1 MAGAR
6 RELEGGIRDH
16 RAGTSADP
24 TADTTAETTSSIPAI
39 YQQLLDPDDDELL
52 WNPEDPAE
60 VTDMGSIPRQ
70 YTPAPISL
78 NAVLAALVV
87 SAIAVLGITRVLTG
101 PDRSVDVLGNTVQS
115 TTSTSSP
122 PATVAVPTTVTTTT
136 TLPPTTIPARTIAPI
151 GDPIPVGDLGM
162 GAFGLGEFDFDV
174 EFDFVAA
181 RLAASL
187 GPPAEVVGPIE
198 SAGQYGTCAGSTIH
212 TVRYGQL
219 IIVGVEGSDG
229 VRAFRSY
236 RTDLNFEGEPS
247 GLSTI
252 SGVKLGDTVAS
263 LKNTYSSLRVQFV
276 QDPEDGVIFQL
287 WRPSDG
293 QLLLWGPVTSN
304 EAEGIVTG
312 IYSPDSCGRG

>member
-6 RELEGGIRDH
+6 SREVEAGLGNDH
-16 RAGTSADP
+16 GNGHAD
-24 TADTTAETTSSIPAI
+24 TTSSIPAI

-70 YTPAPISL
+70 HTPPPISL
-78 NAVLAALVV
+78 NAVLATLVV

-101 PDRSVDVLGNTVQS
+101 PDRPVDVLGNSVQS

-136 TLPPTTIPARTIAPI
+136 LPPTTIPARTIAPI
-151 GDPIPVGDLGM
+151 GDPIPIADIGM
-162 GAFGLGEFDFDV
+162 GAFGLGEFDFDID
-174 EFDFVAA
+174 FDFVAA

-187 GPPAEVVGPIE
+187 GPPSDIVGPIE

-212 TVRYGQL
+212 AVRFGQL

-236 RTDLNFEGEPS
+236 RTDLSFEGEPS

-263 LKNTYSSLRVQFV
+263 LKSTYSSLRVQFV

-304 EAEGIVTG
+304 EADGIVTG

>member
-1 MAGAR
+1 MAGVRGSR
-6 RELEGGIRDH
+6 RP
-16 RAGTSADP
+16 DP
-24 TADTTAETTSSIPAI
+24 NPIDTSSGIPAI

-70 YTPAPISL
+70 YTPPPISL

-87 SAIAVLGITRVLTG
+87 AAVAVLGITRALTG
-101 PDRSVDVLGNTVQS
+101 PAEPVDVLGQSMES
-115 TTSTSSP
+115 TTTTTA
-122 PATVAVPTTVTTTT
+122 PAAPTPAPTTVTTT
-136 TLPPTTIPARTIAPI
+136 TLPPTTIPARTIVPI
-151 GDPIPVGDLGM
+151 GDPIPVSDLGM

-174 EFDFVAA
+174 DFDLVAA

-187 GPPAEVVGPIE
+187 GPPTDLVGPIE
-198 SAGQYGTCAGSTIH
+198 SSGQYGTCAGSTIH
-212 TVRYGQL
+212 TVQFGQL
-219 IIVGVEGSDG
+219 VIVGVEGSDG

-236 RTDLNFEGEPS
+236 RTDLSFAGEPT

-263 LKNTYSSLRVQFV
+263 LKTTYASLRVQFV

-304 EAEGIVTG
+304 EAEGVVTG